1 MEENNNIE
9 EIKNANSAKGVVVS
23 VSPKREYRPGDNLL
37 EFRLRTDDAYPQVF
51 EFVMYDKGITKFED
65 KIAEGNT
72 LGIRFNIK
80 AREYNDNFYYS
91 LVPWSVELLQVLA
104 VATPEEPEEDGVD
117 ESNVPF

>member
-23 VSPKREYRPGDNLL
+23 VSPKREWRPGDNLL
-37 EFRLRTDDAYPQVF
+37 EFRLRTDEAYPQVL
-51 EFVMYDKGITKFED
+51 EFVIYDKGISKFED

-80 AREYNDNFYYS
+80 PREYNGNYYFT
-91 LVPWSVELLQVLA
+91 LVPWSIELLEVLA
-104 VATPEEPEEDGVD
+104 VASAEEPSEDEID
-117 ESNVPF
+117 EADVPF

>member
-9 EIKNANSAKGVVVS
+9 EIRNASTAKGVVVS
-23 VSPKREYRPGDNLL
+23 ISPKREYRPGSNLL
-37 EFRLRTDDAYPQVF
+37 EFRLRTDDAYPQVI
-51 EFVMYDKGITKFED
+51 EFVIYDKGISKFED

-104 VATPEEPEEDGVD
+104 VASSDEPKEDEVD
-117 ESNVPF
+117 ESDVPF